1 MLQLR
6 LDDAT
11 LQGLTG
17 TGQGQ
22 DAPSIILVQEYGTGE
37 PEGTTAAEEP
47 TAGTEAATD
56 THAETAAGD
65 HGEAK
70 PRAACPSSIPRISRR
85 S

>member
-22 DAPSIILVQEYGTGE
+22 EAPSIILVQEYGTTSRKA
-37 PEGTTAAEEP
+37 PRQRKKRP
-47 TAGTEAATD
+47 GTEAATRRLMRRLRP
-56 THAETAAGD
+56 AIMGK
-65 HGEAK
+65 K
-70 PRAACPSSIPRISRR
+70 PRAACPSSIRRISRR